1 MLILN
6 AKFEDN
12 VQVILNPEH
21 IVLIKDYGDGAV
33 ISTTLNSRT
42 GILHVR
48 ESKEEVLRMIQEEML
63 YDDEF

>member
-12 VQVILNPEH
+12 VEVILNPNH

-33 ISTTLNSRT
+33 ISTTLNSRI
-42 GILHVR
+42 GILHVK
-48 ESKEEVLRMIQEEML
+48 ESKEEVLEMIRRHEV
-63 YDDEF
+63 D

>member
-6 AKFEDN
+6 EKLEDN
-12 VQVILNPEH
+12 VTVILNSSH
-21 IVLIKDYGDGAV
+21 IVMIKDYGDGAV

-48 ESKEEVLRMIQEEML
+48 ESKEEVLRMIQEEMM
-63 YDDEF
+63 YDDYI

>member
-12 VQVILNPEH
+12 VTVVLNPRH
-21 IVLIKDYGDGAV
+21 IVMIKDYGDGAV

-48 ESKEEVLRMIQEEML
+48 ESKEEVLRMIQEETF
-63 YDDEF
+63 YDNEF

>member
-6 AKFEDN
+6 AKFADN
-12 VQVILNPEH
+12 VTVVLNPRH
-21 IVLIKDYGDGAV
+21 IVMIKDYGDGAV

-42 GILHVR
+42 GILHVK
-48 ESKEEVLRMIQEEML
+48 ESKEEVLRMIQEEMF

>member
-6 AKFEDN
+6 AKLEDN
-12 VQVILNPEH
+12 VTVILNPSH
-21 IVLIKDYGDGAV
+21 IVMIKDYGDGAV

-42 GILHVR
+42 GTLYVK
-48 ESKEEVLRMIQEEML
+48 ESKEEVLRMIQEETF

>member
-12 VQVILNPEH
+12 VQVILNPKH

-42 GILHVR
+42 GILYVR
-48 ESKEEVLRMIQEEML
+48 ESKEEVLRMIQEEMF